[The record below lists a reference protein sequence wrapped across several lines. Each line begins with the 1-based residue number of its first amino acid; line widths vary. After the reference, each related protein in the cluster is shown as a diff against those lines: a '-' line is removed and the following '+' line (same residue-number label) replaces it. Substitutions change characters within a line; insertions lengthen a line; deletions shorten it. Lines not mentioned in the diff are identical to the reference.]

1 MRDDIRQPLD
11 YAEEHP
17 TIGERPD
24 YMRRSRVLAWA
35 LLGLALAGAL
45 VRVLL

>member
-1 MRDDIRQPLD
+1 MMNDRQPLD
-11 YAEEHP
+11 YAEEPP

-24 YMRRSRVLAWA
+24 YVRRARVLGWA

-45 VRVLL
+45 VWAL